1 MELPGGMD
9 ELLRSPDYSAKPEF
23 TAGFGSYLYVLRQL
37 WPGELRPT
45 GRLRYALRA
54 ASRRTL
60 YTGIALLC
68 ARRQWR
74 PQGLSS
80 QDDRNGTW
88 RPQGSP
94 LLYSNGHLGSRGGA
108 C

>member
-23 TAGFGSYLYVLRQL
+23 IAGFGSYLYVLWQL

-54 ASRRTL
+54 AGRRTL

-68 ARRQWR
+68 ARRQSR
-74 PQGLSS
+74 PQGLGPLLIASPLHALCHPP
-80 QDDRNGTW
+80 
-88 RPQGSP
+88 RPQRYPST
-94 LLYSNGHLGSRGGA
+94 
-108 C
+108 